1 MSNVVIDIA
10 AEFTG
15 KKGFQAAQTSV
26 TKLQSSVKRLGYAF
40 GVTFG
45 ARSIY
50 RFAKSSAKAFAEDE
64 KATARLTQ
72 SINNLGLALSATD
85 INKYVENLSLQTGVV
100 DDQLRPA
107 MQALLQ
113 VTGSVTK
120 SQELLNTAIN
130 VSRGSGEDLTTVAN
144 DLAQAYVGNLKGL
157 RKYNLGLTQAELKT
171 ASYAEIQDKLN
182 KTFAGSS
189 AAYLKTYAGQ
199 WELLTTNAGEAK
211 EVIGK
216 GIIDSLVI
224 LSGNTSVKDLAADMQ
239 ILAKSTAGAL
249 TQLAAFAKT
258 TYDVFKPI
266 LDVFSDIK
274 NTLDWIAKNFPSMNL
289 MVKKP
294 EVGRARRFFAGGQ
307 NSTKVGEQAAAERLA
322 KQRAA
327 ELLKLQKAQLKA
339 AKDNALLKKAS
350 AIFDLAQIQIVAALK
365 GKVSEEDRKRLELQ
379 MALIGGNADEVM
391 RVANELAN
399 VEGKTKELSIY
410 LKNLPTA
417 KNPFTE
423 WLDYLEKIAAQIAKL
438 GIPVQG
444 QPSPPSAPATAPMTN
459 NPMAN
464 AVGEQYASAYQ
475 GQAGGIASNLPTVV
489 NIYPQ
494 GNVITEKDL
503 AAMLGASLETSS
515 QSGGSGGSWSG
526 VRVL

>member
-1 MSNVVIDIA
+1 MQTREEIVIGSKLDA
-10 AEFTG
+10 
-15 KKGFQAAQTSV
+15 KGFKQAETALD
-26 TKLQSSVKRLGYAF
+26 KLGKSAKQLGAAL
-40 GVTFG
+40 GIAFG
-45 ARSIY
+45 ARALA
-50 RFAKSSAKAFAEDE
+50 RFATSSAKAFAEDE

-72 SINNLGLALSATD
+72 SIKNLGLALSAND
-85 INKYVENLSLQTGVV
+85 INKYIETLSLQTGVV

-130 VSRGSGEDLTTVAN
+130 VSRGSGESLTTVAN

-199 WELLTTNAGEAK
+199 WELLTTNANEAK

-216 GIIDSLVI
+216 GVIDSLLI
-224 LSGNTSVKDLAADMQ
+224 LSGNTSVKDLATDMQ

-249 TQLAAFAKT
+249 TQLATFAKT

-266 LDVFSDIK
+266 LDVFGGIK
-274 NTLDWIAKNFPSMNL
+274 DTLDFIAKNFPSLNL
-289 MVKKP
+289 MVPKSEP
-294 EVGRARRFFAGGQ
+294 GRARRFFTGGQ
-307 NSTKVGEQAAAERLA
+307 NSTKVGEQAAAEKLA

-327 ELLKLQKAQLKA
+327 ELLKLQKQQLKA

-365 GKVSEEDRKRLELQ
+365 GKISEEDKKRLELQ
-379 MALIGGNADEVM
+379 MAILSGNADEVI
-391 RVANELAN
+391 RISNELAN
-399 VEGKTKELSIY
+399 VQGKTKELSLW
-410 LKNLPTA
+410 LKDLPTA
-417 KNPFTE
+417 KNPFEDWMTY
-423 WLDYLEKIAAQIAKL
+423 LDKIAAKVASL
-438 GIPVQG
+438 GIPVAG
-444 QPSPPSAPATAPMTN
+444 QPSPPSAPPSAPSTN
-459 NPMAN
+459 NPLGN
-464 AVGEQYASAYQ
+464 AIGEQYASAYQ
-475 GQAGGIASNLPTVV
+475 GQAGGVASNLPTVV

-494 GNVITEKDL
+494 GNVITERDL
-503 AAMLGASLETSS
+503 ATMLGASLETAS

>member
-1 MSNVVIDIA
+1 MQVREEIVIGSKLDA
-10 AEFTG
+10 
-15 KKGFQAAQTSV
+15 KGFKQAETALD
-26 TKLQSSVKRLGYAF
+26 KLGKSAKHLGAAL
-40 GVTFG
+40 GIAFG

-85 INKYVENLSLQTGVV
+85 INKFVENLSLQTGVV

-113 VTGSVTK
+113 VTGSVIK
-120 SQELLNTAIN
+120 SQELLNSAVN

-224 LSGNTSVKDLAADMQ
+224 LSGNTSVKELTTDMQ

-258 TYDVFKPI
+258 TYDVFKPV
-266 LDVFSDIK
+266 LDLFGNIK
-274 NTLDWIAKNFPSMNL
+274 NTLDSIAKNIPSLNL
-289 MVKKP
+289 MVPKS
-294 EVGRARRFFAGGQ
+294 EVGRARRFFTGGQ
-307 NSTKVGEQAAAERLA
+307 NSTKVGEQAVAEKLA
-322 KQRAA
+322 KKRAA
-327 ELLKLQKAQLKA
+327 DLLKLQQAQLKA

-399 VEGKTKELSIY
+399 VQGKTKELSLW
-410 LKNLPTA
+410 LKDLPTA
-417 KNPFTE
+417 RNPFE
-423 WLDYLEKIAAQIAKL
+423 DWMDYLNKIAAKIASL
-438 GIPVQG
+438 GVPVVG
-444 QPSPPSAPATAPMTN
+444 QPAPPTSLPATN
-459 NPMAN
+459 NPMGIN
-464 AVGEQYASAYQ
+464 IGEQYASAYS
-475 GQAGGIASNLPTVV
+475 GQSGGIASNLPTVV

-494 GNVITEKDL
+494 GHLITENDL
-503 AAMLGASLETSS
+503 ATMLGASLQTQS

>member
-1 MSNVVIDIA
+1 MQVREEIVIGSKLDA
-10 AEFTG
+10 
-15 KKGFQAAQTSV
+15 KGFKQAETALD
-26 TKLQSSVKRLGYAF
+26 KLGKSAKHLGAAL
-40 GVTFG
+40 GIAFG

-130 VSRGSGEDLTTVAN
+130 VSRGSGENLTTVAN

-249 TQLAAFAKT
+249 TQLATFAKK

-266 LDVFSDIK
+266 LDVFGGIK
-274 NTLDWIAKNFPSMNL
+274 DTLDSIAKNFPSLNL
-289 MVKKP
+289 MVPKS
-294 EVGRARRFFAGGQ
+294 ETGRARRFFTGGQ
-307 NSTKVGEQAAAERLA
+307 NSTKVGEQAVADKLA

-327 ELLKLQKAQLKA
+327 DLLKLQKAQLKA
-339 AKDNALLKKAS
+339 TKDAAYLKKAS
-350 AIFDLAQIQIVAALK
+350 AIFELSQIQIAAALK
-365 GKVSEEDRKRLELQ
+365 GKISEEERKRLELQ
-379 MALIGGNADEVM
+379 MALISGNTDEIAKKA
-391 RVANELAN
+391 RELSQ
-399 VEGKTKELSIY
+399 VEGITKDLSIW

-417 KNPFTE
+417 KNPFEE
-423 WLDYLEKIAAQIAKL
+423 WLSYLDQVAKKIASL
-438 GIPVQG
+438 GVPVAG
-444 QPSPPSAPATAPMTN
+444 QPAPPTPPPATN
-459 NPMAN
+459 NPMGTN
-464 AVGEQYASAYQ
+464 IGEQYASAYS
-475 GQAGGIASNLPTVV
+475 GQAGGLASNLPTVV
-489 NIYPQ
+489 NVYPQ
-494 GNVITEKDL
+494 GHLITERDL
-503 AAMLGASLETSS
+503 ATMLGASLETSS